1 MARIMFATTTTPNF
15 LELSEGK
22 EREERMKG
30 GAQEDKSWAEN
41 GRGDRGEA
49 LLWAWRPW
57 GWSRLHKQEP
67 NSYGSRIKYQLTLT
81 RKILSSRTS
90 NHKTEP

>member
-49 LLWAWRPW
+49 LL
-57 GWSRLHKQEP
+57 
-67 NSYGSRIKYQLTLT
+67 
-81 RKILSSRTS
+81 
-90 NHKTEP
+90 